1 MFDASYLK
9 LRTITLGYNID
20 KDFLKDLKITSFR
33 IYVTV
38 TNPLVLFSPYHKF
51 SGMDPEPNSFGNEN
65 QAVSGYQSRQLIIG
79 TNNPSTRNYLM
90 GLNLT
95 F

>member
-1 MFDASYLK
+1 
-9 LRTITLGYNID
+9 
-20 KDFLKDLKITSFR
+20 
-33 IYVTV
+33 
-38 TNPLVLFSPYHKF
+38 
-51 SGMDPEPNSFGNEN
+51 MDPEPNSTGDQN
-65 QAVSGYQSRQLIIG
+65 QAVSGYQARQLIIG

>member
-1 MFDASYLK
+1 
-9 LRTITLGYNID
+9 
-20 KDFLKDLKITSFR
+20 
-33 IYVTV
+33 
-38 TNPLVLFSPYHKF
+38 
-51 SGMDPEPNSFGNEN
+51 MDPEPNSFGNEN

>member
-1 MFDASYLK
+1 MKKEFLDDLK
-9 LRTITLGYNID
+9 LNSL
-20 KDFLKDLKITSFR
+20 R

-38 TNPLVLFSPYHKF
+38 TNPLVLFSPYHKE
-51 SGMDPEPNSFGNEN
+51 SGMDPEPNSYGNQN
-65 QAVSGYQSRQLIIG
+65 QAVNSSLPYNARQLIIG

-90 GLNLT
+90 GINLS